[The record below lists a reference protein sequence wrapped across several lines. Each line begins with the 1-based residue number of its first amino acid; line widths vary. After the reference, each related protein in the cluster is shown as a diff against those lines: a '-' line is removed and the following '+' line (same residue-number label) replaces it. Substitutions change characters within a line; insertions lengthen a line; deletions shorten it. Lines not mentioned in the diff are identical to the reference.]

1 MKVGI
6 IGGSGLYNLK
16 ELDKVKNIQNDTP
29 LGKPSSDF
37 LTGEVHDIPLVF
49 IPRHGI
55 GHVLL
60 PTEIP
65 FRANIWGLKKLGV
78 THLISVG
85 AVGSLKEEIIPGH
98 IVFPDQFI
106 DLTRHRTSTFFGN
119 GVVAHVQFGDP
130 VCPKLCEKLVKAAQ
144 VVGATIHLGG
154 TYICMEGPAFSSR
167 AESLLYRSWGADVIG
182 MTNAQEAK
190 LAREAEMAFA
200 SIALAT
206 DYDCWHPDHDA
217 VTVEQVS
224 KIMAQNTL
232 VAKEIIDE
240 FAIKFPQHREA
251 CSSGAD
257 TALDGAIMSS
267 LQSLAT
273 EELEKFTAIAGR
285 LLNEQEGK

>member
-16 ELDKVKNIQNDTP
+16 ELEKVENIQLETP
-29 LGKPSSDF
+29 FGKPSSDF
-37 LTGEVHDIPLVF
+37 LTGEVHDIPVIF
-49 IPRHGI
+49 IPRHGL

-98 IVFPDQFI
+98 MVFPDQFI

-130 VCPKLCEKLVKAAQ
+130 VCPKLSEKLVQAAQ
-144 VVGATIHLGG
+144 TVGASIHLGG

-190 LAREAEMAFA
+190 LAREAEMSFA

-206 DYDCWHPDHDA
+206 DYDCWHVSESEVNVEDIIKVMHDNVETARRIIVETLKNLPPDFPNSQQDA
-217 VTVEQVS
+217 LKYSLITEKS
-224 KIMAQNTL
+224 KI
-232 VAKEIIDE
+232 
-240 FAIKFPQHREA
+240 PQKTR
-251 CSSGAD
+251 SD
-257 TALDGAIMSS
+257 LD
-267 LQSLAT
+267 
-273 EELEKFTAIAGR
+273 
-285 LLNEQEGK
+285 LLLSKYLD

>member
-1 MKVGI
+1 MKIGI

-16 ELDKVKNIQNDTP
+16 ELDKVENIQIDTP
-29 LGKPSSDF
+29 FGKPSSDF
-37 LTGEVHDIPLVF
+37 LTGEIHNIPLVF

-130 VCPKLCEKLVKAAQ
+130 VCPKLSEKLVQSAQ
-144 VVGATIHLGG
+144 TLGASIHLGG

-167 AESLLYRSWGADVIG
+167 AESMLYRSWGADVIG

-190 LAREAEMAFA
+190 LAREAEMSFA

-206 DYDCWHPDHDA
+206 DYDCWH
-217 VTVEQVS
+217 VSESEVNVEDIIKVMHENVETARRIIVETMRNLTTDFPNSQQEALKFALLTEKS
-224 KIMAQNTL
+224 KI
-232 VAKEIIDE
+232 
-240 FAIKFPQHREA
+240 PQKTRN
-251 CSSGAD
+251 D
-257 TALDGAIMSS
+257 LDLFISRY
-267 LQSLAT
+267 LD
-273 EELEKFTAIAGR
+273 
-285 LLNEQEGK
+285 

>member
-16 ELDKVKNIQNDTP
+16 ELDKVNNIQIDTP
-29 LGKPSSDF
+29 FGKPSSDF
-37 LTGEVHDIPLVF
+37 LTGEVHDIPVVF

-119 GVVAHVQFGDP
+119 GIVAHVQFGEP
-130 VCPKLCEKLVKAAQ
+130 VCPKLSEKLVQSAQ
-144 VVGATIHLGG
+144 TVGASIHLGG

-190 LAREAEMAFA
+190 LAREAEMSFA

-206 DYDCWHPDHDA
+206 DYDCWHVSESEVNVDDIIKVMHENVETARRIIVETMRNLTPDFPNSQQEA
-217 VTVEQVS
+217 LKFALLTEKS
-224 KIMAQNTL
+224 KI
-232 VAKEIIDE
+232 
-240 FAIKFPQHREA
+240 PQKTRN
-251 CSSGAD
+251 D
-257 TALDGAIMSS
+257 LDLFISRY
-267 LQSLAT
+267 LD
-273 EELEKFTAIAGR
+273 
-285 LLNEQEGK
+285 

>member
-16 ELDKVKNIQNDTP
+16 ELDKVNNIQIDTP
-29 LGKPSSDF
+29 FGKPSSDI
-37 LTGEVHDIPLVF
+37 LTGEVHDIPVVF
-49 IPRHGI
+49 IPRHGF

-119 GVVAHVQFGDP
+119 GIVAHVQFGDP
-130 VCPKLCEKLVKAAQ
+130 VCPKLSEKLVQSAQ
-144 VVGATIHLGG
+144 TVGASIHLGG

-190 LAREAEMAFA
+190 LAREAEMSFA

-206 DYDCWHPDHDA
+206 DYDCWHVSESEVNVDDIIKVMHENVETARRIIVETMRNLPTDFPNSQQDA
-217 VTVEQVS
+217 LKFALLTEKS
-224 KIMAQNTL
+224 KI
-232 VAKEIIDE
+232 
-240 FAIKFPQHREA
+240 PQKTRN
-251 CSSGAD
+251 D
-257 TALDGAIMSS
+257 LDLFISRY
-267 LQSLAT
+267 LD
-273 EELEKFTAIAGR
+273 
-285 LLNEQEGK
+285 

>member
-16 ELDKVKNIQNDTP
+16 ELDKVNNIQIDTP
-29 LGKPSSDF
+29 FGKPSSDF
-37 LTGEVHDIPLVF
+37 LTGEVHDIPVVF

-119 GVVAHVQFGDP
+119 GIVAHVQFGEP
-130 VCPKLCEKLVKAAQ
+130 VCPKLSEKLVQSAQ
-144 VVGATIHLGG
+144 TVGASIHLGG

-190 LAREAEMAFA
+190 LAREAEMSFA

-206 DYDCWHPDHDA
+206 DYDCWHVSESEVNVDDIIKVMHENVETARRIIVETMRNLTPDFPNPQQDA
-217 VTVEQVS
+217 LKFALLTDKS
-224 KIMAQNTL
+224 KI
-232 VAKEIIDE
+232 
-240 FAIKFPQHREA
+240 PQKTRN
-251 CSSGAD
+251 D
-257 TALDGAIMSS
+257 LDLFISKY
-267 LQSLAT
+267 LD
-273 EELEKFTAIAGR
+273 
-285 LLNEQEGK
+285 

>member
-16 ELDKVKNIQNDTP
+16 ELEKVKKVKLDTP
-29 LGKPSSDF
+29 FGKTSSDF
-37 LTGEVHDIPLVF
+37 LMGKVHDIPVIF
-49 IPRHGI
+49 IPRHGL

-85 AVGSLKEEIIPGH
+85 AVGSLKEEIIPGDM
-98 IVFPDQFI
+98 VFPDQFI

-130 VCPKLCEKLVKAAQ
+130 VCPKLSEKLVQASQ
-144 VVGATIHLGG
+144 TVGATIHLRG

-167 AESLLYRSWGADVIG
+167 AESMLYRSWGADVIG

-206 DYDCWHPDHDA
+206 DYDCWHVSESEVNVEDIIKVMHENVETARRIIVETLRNLPPDFPNSQQDA
-217 VTVEQVS
+217 LKFALITEKS
-224 KIMAQNTL
+224 KI
-232 VAKEIIDE
+232 
-240 FAIKFPQHREA
+240 PQKTR
-251 CSSGAD
+251 SD
-257 TALDGAIMSS
+257 LD
-267 LQSLAT
+267 
-273 EELEKFTAIAGR
+273 
-285 LLNEQEGK
+285 LLLSKYLD

>member
-16 ELDKVKNIQNDTP
+16 ELEKVNNIQMDTP
-29 LGKPSSDF
+29 FGKPSSDF
-37 LTGEVHDIPLVF
+37 LTGEVHDIPVVF

-98 IVFPDQFI
+98 MVFPDQFI

-130 VCPKLCEKLVKAAQ
+130 VCPKLSGELVKAAQ
-144 VVGATIHLGG
+144 TVGAKNHLGG

-206 DYDCWHPDHDA
+206 DYDCWHVSETEVNVDDIIKVMHENVETARRIIVETMSNLTPDFPNSQQDA
-217 VTVEQVS
+217 LKFALITEKS
-224 KIMAQNTL
+224 KI
-232 VAKEIIDE
+232 
-240 FAIKFPQHREA
+240 PQKTRN
-251 CSSGAD
+251 D
-257 TALDGAIMSS
+257 LD
-267 LQSLAT
+267 
-273 EELEKFTAIAGR
+273 
-285 LLNEQEGK
+285 LLLSRYLD

>member
-16 ELDKVKNIQNDTP
+16 ELDKVNSIQIDTP
-29 LGKPSSDF
+29 FGKPSSDF
-37 LTGEVHDIPLVF
+37 LTGELHDIPVVF
-49 IPRHGI
+49 IHRHGI

-106 DLTRHRTSTFFGN
+106 DLTRHRNSTFFGN
-119 GVVAHVQFGDP
+119 GIVAHVQFGEP
-130 VCPKLCEKLVKAAQ
+130 VCPKLSEKLVQSAQ
-144 VVGATIHLGG
+144 TVGASIHLGG

-206 DYDCWHPDHDA
+206 AYDCWHVSESEVNVDDIIKVMHENVETARRIIVETMRNLTPDFPNSQQDA
-217 VTVEQVS
+217 LKFALITEKS
-224 KIMAQNTL
+224 KIPHKTR
-232 VAKEIIDE
+232 KD
-240 FAIKFPQHREA
+240 
-251 CSSGAD
+251 
-257 TALDGAIMSS
+257 LD
-267 LQSLAT
+267 
-273 EELEKFTAIAGR
+273 
-285 LLNEQEGK
+285 LLLSRYLD

>member
-16 ELDKVKNIQNDTP
+16 ELEKVEKVQLDTP
-29 LGKPSSDF
+29 FGKPSSDF
-37 LTGEVHDIPLVF
+37 LTGEVHDIPVIF
-49 IPRHGI
+49 IPRHGL

-98 IVFPDQFI
+98 MVFPDQFI

-119 GVVAHVQFGDP
+119 GIVAHVQFGDP
-130 VCPKLCEKLVKAAQ
+130 VCPTLCEKLAQAAQ
-144 VVGATIHLGG
+144 TVGATIHLGG

-206 DYDCWHPDHDA
+206 DYDCWHISESEVNVEDIIKVMHENVETARRIIVETLRNLPPDFPNSQQDA
-217 VTVEQVS
+217 LKFSLITEKS
-224 KIMAQNTL
+224 KI
-232 VAKEIIDE
+232 
-240 FAIKFPQHREA
+240 PQKTR
-251 CSSGAD
+251 SD
-257 TALDGAIMSS
+257 LD
-267 LQSLAT
+267 
-273 EELEKFTAIAGR
+273 
-285 LLNEQEGK
+285 LLLSKYLD

>member
-16 ELDKVKNIQNDTP
+16 ELEKVDNVQLDTP
-29 LGKPSSDF
+29 FGKPSSDF
-37 LTGEVHDIPLVF
+37 LTGEVHDIPVIF
-49 IPRHGI
+49 IPRHGL

-98 IVFPDQFI
+98 MVFPDQFI

-130 VCPKLCEKLVKAAQ
+130 VCPKLCEKLVQAAQ
-144 VVGATIHLGG
+144 AVGATIHLGG

-190 LAREAEMAFA
+190 LAREAEIAFA

-206 DYDCWHPDHDA
+206 DYDCWHISESEVNVEDIIKVMHENVETARRIIVETLRNLPLNFPNSQQDA
-217 VTVEQVS
+217 LKFALITEKS
-224 KIMAQNTL
+224 KI
-232 VAKEIIDE
+232 
-240 FAIKFPQHREA
+240 PQKTR
-251 CSSGAD
+251 SD
-257 TALDGAIMSS
+257 LD
-267 LQSLAT
+267 
-273 EELEKFTAIAGR
+273 
-285 LLNEQEGK
+285 LLLSKYLD

>member
-16 ELDKVKNIQNDTP
+16 ELQKVKNVQMETP
-29 LGKPSSDF
+29 FGKPSSDF
-37 LTGEVHDIPLVF
+37 LTGEVHDIPVVF

-119 GVVAHVQFGDP
+119 GIVAHVQFGDP
-130 VCPKLCEKLVKAAQ
+130 VCPKLSEKLVQSART
-144 VVGATIHLGG
+144 VGASIHLGG

-190 LAREAEMAFA
+190 LAREAEMSFA

-206 DYDCWHPDHDA
+206 DYDCWHVSESEVNVDDIIKVMHENVETARRIIVETMRNLTPDFPNSQQDA
-217 VTVEQVS
+217 LKFALLTEKS
-224 KIMAQNTL
+224 KI
-232 VAKEIIDE
+232 
-240 FAIKFPQHREA
+240 PQKTRN
-251 CSSGAD
+251 D
-257 TALDGAIMSS
+257 LDLFISKY
-267 LQSLAT
+267 LD
-273 EELEKFTAIAGR
+273 
-285 LLNEQEGK
+285 

>member
-16 ELDKVKNIQNDTP
+16 ELDKVNNIQIDTP
-29 LGKPSSDF
+29 FGKPSSDF
-37 LTGEVHDIPLVF
+37 LTGEVHDIPVVF

-119 GVVAHVQFGDP
+119 GIVAHVQFGDP
-130 VCPKLCEKLVKAAQ
+130 VCPKLSEKLVQSAQ
-144 VVGATIHLGG
+144 TVGASIHLGG

-190 LAREAEMAFA
+190 LAREAEMSFA

-206 DYDCWHPDHDA
+206 DYDCWHVSESEVNVDDIIKVMHENVETARRIIVETMRNLTPDFPNTQQDA
-217 VTVEQVS
+217 LKFALLTDKS
-224 KIMAQNTL
+224 KI
-232 VAKEIIDE
+232 
-240 FAIKFPQHREA
+240 PQKTRN
-251 CSSGAD
+251 D
-257 TALDGAIMSS
+257 LDLFISRY
-267 LQSLAT
+267 LD
-273 EELEKFTAIAGR
+273 
-285 LLNEQEGK
+285 

>member
-16 ELDKVKNIQNDTP
+16 ELDKVNNIQIDTP
-29 LGKPSSDF
+29 FGKPSSDF
-37 LTGEVHDIPLVF
+37 LTGEVHDIPVVF

-119 GVVAHVQFGDP
+119 GIVAHVQFGDP
-130 VCPKLCEKLVKAAQ
+130 VCPKLSKKLVQSAQ
-144 VVGATIHLGG
+144 TVGANIHLGG
-154 TYICMEGPAFSSR
+154 TYICIEGPAFSSR

-190 LAREAEMAFA
+190 LAREAEMSFA

-206 DYDCWHPDHDA
+206 DYDCWHVIESEVNVDDIIKVMHENVETARRIIVETMRNLTPDFPNSQQDA
-217 VTVEQVS
+217 LKFALLTEKS
-224 KIMAQNTL
+224 KITQKTRN
-232 VAKEIIDE
+232 D
-240 FAIKFPQHREA
+240 
-251 CSSGAD
+251 
-257 TALDGAIMSS
+257 LDLFISRY
-267 LQSLAT
+267 LD
-273 EELEKFTAIAGR
+273 
-285 LLNEQEGK
+285 

>member
-16 ELDKVKNIQNDTP
+16 ELDKVNNIQIDTP
-29 LGKPSSDF
+29 FGKPSSDF
-37 LTGEVHDIPLVF
+37 LTGELHDIPVVF

-119 GVVAHVQFGDP
+119 GIVAHVQFGDP
-130 VCPKLCEKLVKAAQ
+130 VCPKLSEKLVQSAQ
-144 VVGATIHLGG
+144 TVGASIHLGG

-190 LAREAEMAFA
+190 LAREAEMSFA

-206 DYDCWHPDHDA
+206 DYDCWHVSESEVNVDDIIKVMHENVETARRIIVETMRNLTPDFPNPQQDA
-217 VTVEQVS
+217 LKFALLTDKS
-224 KIMAQNTL
+224 KI
-232 VAKEIIDE
+232 
-240 FAIKFPQHREA
+240 PQKTRN
-251 CSSGAD
+251 D
-257 TALDGAIMSS
+257 LDLFISRY
-267 LQSLAT
+267 LD
-273 EELEKFTAIAGR
+273 
-285 LLNEQEGK
+285 

>member
-16 ELDKVKNIQNDTP
+16 ELDKVNNIQIDTP
-29 LGKPSSDF
+29 FGKPSSDF
-37 LTGEVHDIPLVF
+37 LTGEIHDIPVVF

-119 GVVAHVQFGDP
+119 GIVAHVQFGDP
-130 VCPKLCEKLVKAAQ
+130 VCPKLSEKLVQSART
-144 VVGATIHLGG
+144 VGASIHLGG

-190 LAREAEMAFA
+190 LAREAEMSFA

-206 DYDCWHPDHDA
+206 DYDCWHVSESEVNVDDIIKVMHENVETARRIIVETMRNLTPDFPNSQQDA
-217 VTVEQVS
+217 LKFALLTEKS
-224 KIMAQNTL
+224 KIPKKTRS
-232 VAKEIIDE
+232 D
-240 FAIKFPQHREA
+240 
-251 CSSGAD
+251 
-257 TALDGAIMSS
+257 LD
-267 LQSLAT
+267 
-273 EELEKFTAIAGR
+273 
-285 LLNEQEGK
+285 LLLSKYLD

>member
-16 ELDKVKNIQNDTP
+16 ELEKVDNVHLDTP
-29 LGKPSSDF
+29 FGKPSSDF
-37 LTGEVHDIPLVF
+37 LTGEVNDIPVIF
-49 IPRHGI
+49 IPRHGL

-65 FRANIWGLKKLGV
+65 FRANIWGMKKLGV

-85 AVGSLKEEIIPGH
+85 AVGSLKEGIIPGH
-98 IVFPDQFI
+98 MVFPDQFI

-130 VCPKLCEKLVKAAQ
+130 VCPKLVEKLVQAAQ
-144 VVGATIHLGG
+144 TVGATTHLGG

-206 DYDCWHPDHDA
+206 DYDCWHISESEVNVEDIIKVMHENVETARRIIVETLRNLPPDFPNSQRDA
-217 VTVEQVS
+217 LKFALITEKS
-224 KIMAQNTL
+224 KIPQNT
-232 VAKEIIDE
+232 KSD
-240 FAIKFPQHREA
+240 
-251 CSSGAD
+251 
-257 TALDGAIMSS
+257 LD
-267 LQSLAT
+267 
-273 EELEKFTAIAGR
+273 
-285 LLNEQEGK
+285 LLLSKYLD

>member
-16 ELDKVKNIQNDTP
+16 ELEKVDNVQLDTP
-29 LGKPSSDF
+29 FGKPSSDF
-37 LTGEVHDIPLVF
+37 LTGEVHDIPVIF
-49 IPRHGI
+49 IPRHGL

-98 IVFPDQFI
+98 MVFPDQFI

-130 VCPKLCEKLVKAAQ
+130 VCPKLFDQLVQAAQ
-144 VVGATIHLGG
+144 TVEATIHLGG
-154 TYICMEGPAFSSR
+154 TYVCMEGPAFSSR

-206 DYDCWHPDHDA
+206 DYDCWHVSESEVNVEDIIKVMHENVENARRIIVETLRNLPPNFPNSQQDA
-217 VTVEQVS
+217 LKFALITEKS
-224 KIMAQNTL
+224 KIPLKTRS
-232 VAKEIIDE
+232 D
-240 FAIKFPQHREA
+240 
-251 CSSGAD
+251 
-257 TALDGAIMSS
+257 LD
-267 LQSLAT
+267 
-273 EELEKFTAIAGR
+273 
-285 LLNEQEGK
+285 LLLKKYLD

>member
-1 MKVGI
+1 MKIGI

-16 ELDKVKNIQNDTP
+16 ELEKVDKVQLDTP
-29 LGKPSSDF
+29 FGEPSSDF
-37 LTGEVHDIPLVF
+37 LTGEVHNIPVIF
-49 IPRHGI
+49 IPRHGL

-98 IVFPDQFI
+98 MVFPDQFI

-119 GVVAHVQFGDP
+119 GVVGHVQFGDP
-130 VCPKLCEKLVKAAQ
+130 VCPKLSEKLVEAAQ
-144 VVGATIHLGG
+144 TVGATIHLGG

-206 DYDCWHPDHDA
+206 DYDCWHVSESEVNVEDIIKVMHENVETARRIIVETLRNLPPDFPNSQQDA
-217 VTVEQVS
+217 LKFALLTEKS
-224 KIMAQNTL
+224 KI
-232 VAKEIIDE
+232 
-240 FAIKFPQHREA
+240 PQKTR
-251 CSSGAD
+251 SD
-257 TALDGAIMSS
+257 LD
-267 LQSLAT
+267 
-273 EELEKFTAIAGR
+273 
-285 LLNEQEGK
+285 LLLKKYLD

>member
-16 ELDKVKNIQNDTP
+16 ELDKVNNIQMDTP
-29 LGKPSSDF
+29 FGKPSSYF
-37 LTGEVHDIPLVF
+37 LTGEEHDIPVVF

-65 FRANIWGLKKLGV
+65 FRANIWGFKKLGV

-130 VCPKLCEKLVKAAQ
+130 VCPKLSEKLVQSAQ
-144 VVGATIHLGG
+144 TLGASIHLGG

-190 LAREAEMAFA
+190 LAREAEMSFA

-206 DYDCWHPDHDA
+206 DYDCWHVSESEVNVEDIIKVMHENVETARRIIVEAMRNLTTDFPNSQQDA
-217 VTVEQVS
+217 LKFALLTEKS
-224 KIMAQNTL
+224 KI
-232 VAKEIIDE
+232 
-240 FAIKFPQHREA
+240 PQKTRN
-251 CSSGAD
+251 D
-257 TALDGAIMSS
+257 LDLFISRY
-267 LQSLAT
+267 LD
-273 EELEKFTAIAGR
+273 
-285 LLNEQEGK
+285 

>member
-16 ELDKVKNIQNDTP
+16 ELEKVDKVQLDTP
-29 LGKPSSDF
+29 FGKPSSDF
-37 LTGEVHDIPLVF
+37 LTGEVHDIPVIF
-49 IPRHGI
+49 IPRHGL

-98 IVFPDQFI
+98 MVFPDQFI

-119 GVVAHVQFGDP
+119 GVVGHVQFGDP
-130 VCPKLCEKLVKAAQ
+130 VCPKLSEKLVQAAQ
-144 VVGATIHLGG
+144 TVGATIHLGG

-206 DYDCWHPDHDA
+206 DYDCWHVSESEVNVEDIIKVMHENVETARCIIVETLRNLPPDFPNSQQDA
-217 VTVEQVS
+217 LKFALITEKS
-224 KIMAQNTL
+224 KI
-232 VAKEIIDE
+232 
-240 FAIKFPQHREA
+240 PQKTRN
-251 CSSGAD
+251 D
-257 TALDGAIMSS
+257 LD
-267 LQSLAT
+267 
-273 EELEKFTAIAGR
+273 
-285 LLNEQEGK
+285 LLLKKYLD

>member
-16 ELDKVKNIQNDTP
+16 ELDKVNNIQIDTP
-29 LGKPSSDF
+29 FGKPSSDF
-37 LTGEVHDIPLVF
+37 LTGELHDIPVVF

-119 GVVAHVQFGDP
+119 GIVAHVQFGDP
-130 VCPKLCEKLVKAAQ
+130 VCPKLSEKLVQSAQ
-144 VVGATIHLGG
+144 TVGASIHLGG

-190 LAREAEMAFA
+190 LAREAEMSFA

-206 DYDCWHPDHDA
+206 DYDCWHVSESEVNVDDIIKVMHENVETARRIIVETMRNLTPDFPNSQQEA
-217 VTVEQVS
+217 LKFAMLTEKS
-224 KIMAQNTL
+224 KI
-232 VAKEIIDE
+232 
-240 FAIKFPQHREA
+240 PQKTRT
-251 CSSGAD
+251 D
-257 TALDGAIMSS
+257 LDLFISRY
-267 LQSLAT
+267 LD
-273 EELEKFTAIAGR
+273 
-285 LLNEQEGK
+285 